1 MTTLPRC
8 TVIVPTY
15 NRAGLLRHTLD
26 SFVRQDM
33 PPGDFEVIVADDGS
47 SDGTDAVV
55 ASYTDRLPIRYF
67 YQEDEGFRVAKARNM
82 GLREARGPVSVF
94 VDSGVVLGS
103 HALAAHCAAHES
115 TAGPAAV
122 VGYVWGFA
130 DDVRAAADR
139 IDPADPDGTIRRLA
153 HDHSLPDVREW
164 YYDRYGEELWK
175 LAAPWLIFWT
185 CNVSVDT
192 AQARAVGMFDE
203 AYRSWGGEDVD
214 LAYRLHRG
222 GARFL
227 LSRDAAA
234 VHCPHPKED
243 TRSAKANHRY
253 FAAKY
258 DTPITR
264 LRPDHDIFLIE
275 QVIRDRGLPSCAEY
289 LAARQNGDAPPG
301 IRPAGGETPAST
313 GTR

>member
-1 MTTLPRC
+1 MTTPQRC
-8 TVIVPTY
+8 SVIVPTY
-15 NRAGLLRHTLD
+15 NRITLLRHTLD
-26 SFVRQDM
+26 SFIRQDL
-33 PPGDFEVIVADDGS
+33 PADDFEVIVCDDGS
-47 SDGTDAVV
+47 NDGTEALV
-55 ASYTDRLPIRYF
+55 AGYHDRLRIRYF
-67 YQEDEGFRVAKARNM
+67 FQEDEGFRVAQARNL
-82 GLREARGPVSVF
+82 GLRAARAPVCVF

-103 HALAAHCAAHES
+103 GALAAHCAAHES

-122 VGYVWGFA
+122 IGYVWGFA
-130 DDVRAAADR
+130 DDIRAAADR
-139 IDPADPDGTIRRLA
+139 IDPADPDGTIERLSR
-153 HDHSLPDVREW
+153 DDTLPDVREW
-164 YYDRYGEELWK
+164 YYHRYGERLWE
-175 LAAPWLIFWT
+175 LAAPWLVFWT
-185 CNVSVDT
+185 CNVSVNT

-227 LSRDAAA
+227 LSRDAVA

-243 TRSAKANHRY
+243 TRSAKANHHY

-275 QVIRDRGLPSCAEY
+275 QEIRDRGLPSCTEY
-289 LAARQNGDAPPG
+289 LARL
-301 IRPAGGETPAST
+301 TST
-313 GTR
+313 GAR